1 MAIVYCSCQGLCL
14 LQNYLVF
21 LRFVKQ
27 LKIKN
32 PLYFDINVPQYSVQ
46 NETVNMDNENFNPIE
61 KSAVSINY
69 SENPAIIDLNAE
81 NPVELHT
88 LDHLEE
94 RNISMALFS
103 WYKWLQY

>member
-1 MAIVYCSCQGLCL
+1 MNIAVNWRKDIWNWTLTKRGWLRH
-14 LQNYLVF
+14 LV
-21 LRFVKQ
+21 
-27 LKIKN
+27 KIN
-32 PLYFDINVPQYSVQ
+32 NLLYFNINVPRYSVQ

-61 KSAVSINY
+61 KSAVSLNY

-94 RNISMALFS
+94 KNISMALFS
-103 WYKWLQY
+103 WY